1 MASYIHPFCG
11 RTHRHPKWGV
21 KTNSNP
27 LSNLQAETIDGVLL
41 SLDRVIEWSKQNS
54 SRLGYFAALYRKVT
68 RAVKA
73 GIADGSFE
81 DGPRMERLDVIFA
94 NRYLDA
100 LERYQTDRAST
111 PQAWRLAFE
120 TAEQWWPIV
129 LQHLLLGMNA
139 HINMDLGIAAVGCAP
154 PGELA
159 GVKGDFFKINGILAA
174 LVQETQEELT
184 AVWPWLSLL
193 DRFVG
198 KSDEGLTNVGMWLTR
213 GHAWLL
219 AEELA
224 LLPTDAQ
231 SVRIT
236 ALDRDVADLGRL
248 LVPPGRLLRVL
259 LWLVRMGELRFVPTI
274 IEILE

>member
-1 MASYIHPFCG
+1 VTPMP
-11 RTHRHPKWGV
+11 PD
-21 KTNSNP
+21 P
-27 LSNLQAETIDGVLL
+27 LADLQAESIDGVLL
-41 SLDRVIEWSKQNS
+41 SLDRVIDWSKQNG

-73 GIADGSFE
+73 GIADGTFE

-100 LERYQTDRAST
+100 LERYRTDPDST

-120 TAEQWWPIV
+120 TAEAWWPIV

-139 HINMDLGIAAVGCAP
+139 HINMDLGIAAVGCVP
-154 PGELA
+154 TGELA
-159 GVKGDFFKINGILAA
+159 GVKSDFFKINGILAS

-184 AVWPWLSLL
+184 EVWPWLRLL

-198 KSDEGLTNVGMWLTR
+198 ESDEGLTNAGMWLSR

-219 AEELA
+219 AEDLA
-224 LLPTDAQ
+224 LLPADAQ
-231 SVRIT
+231 AVRIA
-236 ALDRDVADLGRL
+236 ALDRDVAALGRL
-248 LVPPGRLLRVL
+248 LVPPGRLLRIL
-259 LWLVRMGELRFVPTI
+259 LWLVRIGELRFVPTI

>member
-1 MASYIHPFCG
+1 MHPD
-11 RTHRHPKWGV
+11 
-21 KTNSNP
+21 P
-27 LSNLQAETIDGVLL
+27 LQNLQAATIDGVLL
-41 SLDRVIEWSKQNS
+41 SLDRVIEWAKQNS

-68 RAVKA
+68 RAVKQ
-73 GIADGSFE
+73 GIADGSFA

-100 LERYQTDRAST
+100 LERYQSDREST
-111 PQAWRLAFE
+111 PRAWRLAFE

-139 HINMDLGIAAVGCAP
+139 HINMDLGIAAVACVP
-154 PGELA
+154 PGALA
-159 GVKGDFFKINGILAA
+159 GVKSDFFKINAILAA

-184 AVWPWLSLL
+184 EVWPLLRLL

-198 KSDEGLTNVGMWLTR
+198 ESDEGLANVGMWLTR

-224 LLPTDAQ
+224 LLPPDAQ
-231 SVRIT
+231 AGRI
-236 ALDRDVADLGRL
+236 ARLDQEIAVLGAL
-248 LVPPGRLLRVL
+248 LVPPGRLLRFFL
-259 LWLVRMGELRFVPTI
+259 LLVRIGELRFVPTI

>member
-1 MASYIHPFCG
+1 M
-11 RTHRHPKWGV
+11 
-21 KTNSNP
+21 NSDS
-27 LSNLQAETIDGVLL
+27 LSNLQAESIDGVLL
-41 SLDRVIEWSKQNS
+41 SLDRVIEWSKENS

-73 GIADGSFE
+73 GIADGSFA

-100 LERYQTDRAST
+100 LERYHSEREST
-111 PQAWRLAFE
+111 PHAWRLAFE

-139 HINMDLGIAAVGCAP
+139 HINMDLGIAAVACVP
-154 PGELA
+154 PGALT
-159 GVKGDFFKINGILAA
+159 GVKSDFFKINGILAA

-198 KSDEGLTNVGMWLTR
+198 ESDEGLTNVGMWLTR

-224 LLPTDAQ
+224 LLPAEAQ
-231 SVRIT
+231 SVRIVR
-236 ALDRDVADLGRL
+236 LDQEVARLGSL
-248 LVPPGRLLRVL
+248 LVPPGRLLRFFL
-259 LWLVRMGELRFVPTI
+259 LLVRIGELRFVPTI

>member
-1 MASYIHPFCG
+1 MTPD
-11 RTHRHPKWGV
+11 
-21 KTNSNP
+21 P
-27 LSNLQAETIDGVLL
+27 LADLQAETIDGVLL
-41 SLDRVIEWSKQNS
+41 SLDRVIDWSKQNS

-68 RAVKA
+68 QAVKA
-73 GIADGSFE
+73 GIADGTFE

-100 LERYQTDRAST
+100 LERYQTDREST
-111 PQAWRLAFE
+111 PLAWRLAFE
-120 TAEQWWPIV
+120 TAEEWWPIV

-139 HINMDLGIAAVGCAP
+139 HINMDLGIAALGCVP
-154 PGELA
+154 PGGLA
-159 GVKGDFFKINGILAA
+159 GVKADFSKINGILAS

-184 AVWPWLSLL
+184 AVWPWLQLL

-198 KSDEGLTNVGMWLTR
+198 ESDEGLTNAGMWLTR

-224 LLPTDAQ
+224 LLPADAQ
-231 SVRIT
+231 TARIA
-236 ALDRDVADLGRL
+236 ALDRDVAHLGRL

-259 LWLVRMGELRFVPTI
+259 LWLVRIGELRFVPTI
-274 IEILE
+274 IAILE

>member
-1 MASYIHPFCG
+1 MNAD
-11 RTHRHPKWGV
+11 
-21 KTNSNP
+21 P
-27 LSNLQAETIDGVLL
+27 LSNLQAESIDGVLL
-41 SLDRVIEWSKQNS
+41 SLDRVIDWSKQNS

-100 LERYQTDRAST
+100 LERYRRDRESA
-111 PQAWRLAFE
+111 PHAWRLAFE
-120 TAEQWWPIV
+120 TAEEWWPIV

-139 HINMDLGIAAVGCAP
+139 HINMDLGIAALGCVP
-154 PGELA
+154 PGGLA
-159 GVKGDFFKINGILAA
+159 GVKADFSKINGILAS

-184 AVWPWLSLL
+184 AVWPWLQLL

-198 KSDEGLTNVGMWLTR
+198 ESDEGLTNAGMWLTR

-224 LLPTDAQ
+224 LLPADAQ
-231 SVRIT
+231 TARIA
-236 ALDRDVADLGRL
+236 ALDRDVAHLGRL

-259 LWLVRMGELRFVPTI
+259 LWLVRIGELRFVPTI
-274 IEILE
+274 IAILE

>member
-1 MASYIHPFCG
+1 M
-11 RTHRHPKWGV
+11 T
-21 KTNSNP
+21 
-27 LSNLQAETIDGVLL
+27 E
-41 SLDRVIEWSKQNS
+41 
-54 SRLGYFAALYRKVT
+54 
-68 RAVKA
+68 
-73 GIADGSFE
+73 
-81 DGPRMERLDVIFA
+81 
-94 NRYLDA
+94 
-100 LERYQTDRAST
+100 
-111 PQAWRLAFE
+111 
-120 TAEQWWPIV
+120 
-129 LQHLLLGMNA
+129 
-139 HINMDLGIAAVGCAP
+139 
-154 PGELA
+154 
-159 GVKGDFFKINGILAA
+159 
-174 LVQETQEELT
+174 
-184 AVWPWLSLL
+184 VWPWLALL